1 MMTTTVAMTKMTTEE
16 KAGGLKKET
25 RKRTTRRPGPRA
37 TTSAAVRT
45 ARFAVAQKRQDFRLF
60 VSPSASPPSVG
71 RRSQGSEKASE
82 KASVGKASR
91 KSSETDWDPRKGP
104 APGIRWRSGAP
115 PAPPPYEHNPRD
127 LRSFPRWERRLKL
140 WEKRVLAWMPAGEAA
155 MLLLESLTGI
165 AELETEHLA
174 LEKVNCETGIQ
185 TILDALR
192 APLSERSLYLKRLYL
207 QEWETVGRQQ
217 GESVRDFVNRY
228 RRVVQDLQSMQIGL
242 EAAFSSEALGY
253 RLLERCKLSPDQ
265 QRIVLVG
272 SQQSFEYELVRK
284 SLLLQFPEGKAP
296 PPLFGAPSPHQ
307 GTTPK
312 GTPKGNP
319 KGGKALGYGKG
330 YRPKTTY
337 VTEDPDGEEEAADE
351 EEDEPYEGEDAETR
365 SRHWPL
371 SWKRSR

>member
-1 MMTTTVAMTKMTTEE
+1 MGYRGRGGYDDDDDDGGDDDDDDGGEGWWPEE
-16 KAGGLKKET
+16 RDEEEDYTDDPVLEPPPPPPYVPLASPSRKKGKTSGLL
-25 RKRTTRRPGPRA
+25 G
-37 TTSAAVRT
+37 
-45 ARFAVAQKRQDFRLF
+45 
-60 VSPSASPPSVG
+60 SPSASPPSVG

-217 GESVRDFVNRY
+217 GESVRNFVNRY
-228 RRVVQDLQSMQIGL
+228 RRVVQDFAI
-242 EAAFSSEALGY
+242 
-253 RLLERCKLSPDQ
+253 D
-265 QRIVLVG
+265 
-272 SQQSFEYELVRK
+272 
-284 SLLLQFPEGKAP
+284 
-296 PPLFGAPSPHQ
+296 
-307 GTTPK
+307 
-312 GTPKGNP
+312 
-319 KGGKALGYGKG
+319 
-330 YRPKTTY
+330 
-337 VTEDPDGEEEAADE
+337 ADR
-351 EEDEPYEGEDAETR
+351 T
-365 SRHWPL
+365 
-371 SWKRSR
+371 